1 MSCAGTRRLW
11 LTASQW
17 FGVQWT
23 GCNAVRELTHLGRK
37 PFTLTFP
44 INPSLDWTTSGRC
57 FTFFLV
63 EVKTS
68 LYDITMAFSDLA
80 IQTEQDD
87 TLNPQPKTFW
97 VSFLI
102 LPYTLRS
109 LHSSE
114 QPLLFYFSF
123 LNPSITKCQIL
134 SRWVST
140 THSSSVVIVTEVTRK
155 CYCWI
160 KTRQLTV
167 TMWLVKHQ
175 KLWFYFRLPVV
186 SDYLALSFKM
196 AFKYPPFWKNSWYF
210 FWLMSCNFS
219 EWLTSINA
227 FLSFLYAFLELRSTN
242 SVHNC

>member
-1 MSCAGTRRLW
+1 M
-11 LTASQW
+11 
-17 FGVQWT
+17 
-23 GCNAVRELTHLGRK
+23 
-37 PFTLTFP
+37 
-44 INPSLDWTTSGRC
+44 SGRC
-57 FTFFLV
+57 FTFFPSWSQD
-63 EVKTS
+63 KS
-68 LYDITMAFSDLA
+68 LWHHNCFLRLGYSNWAGWHFKSTTKDFL
-80 IQTEQDD
+80 
-87 TLNPQPKTFW
+87 

-102 LPYTLRS
+102 LPYTLTS
-109 LHSSE
+109 LHSSK

-140 THSSSVVIVTEVTRK
+140 THSSSVVIVTEAMRK

-175 KLWFYFRLPVV
+175 KLCFYFRLPVV

-196 AFKYPPFWKNSWYF
+196 AFIYQPVLKNSWYF

-219 EWLTSINA
+219 EWLTGINA
-227 FLSFLYAFLELRSTN
+227 FLSFLYAFLKLRSTN
-242 SVHNC
+242 SVHNCQTLLPVFFLLVTQNFALKKKIICCSEWTSFWGTLSMINSLNYINQ